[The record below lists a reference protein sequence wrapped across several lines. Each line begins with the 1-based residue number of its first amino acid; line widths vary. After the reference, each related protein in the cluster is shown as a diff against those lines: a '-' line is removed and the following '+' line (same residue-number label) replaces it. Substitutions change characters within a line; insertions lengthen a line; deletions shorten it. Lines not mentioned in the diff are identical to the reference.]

1 MDFINLTKKIALITL
16 VLLCAISCKKNSK
29 NNIIGVVSSATPE
42 ASKVGE
48 QIFLKGGNA
57 IDVAVSVSFALGV
70 TEPAM
75 SGLGGGTQVLLSLN
89 NGKPFAINGTTLSPV
104 NTPTNIGDTLTYHR
118 RSTIPSTVKV
128 LDYLWR
134 TYGSGKVS
142 WAELLHPAIKLAEN
156 GFAVGKFRAKVYR
169 QYENELLESNFN
181 TSYFLMD
188 RKRIPVESEILK
200 QPVLANT
207 LKRLAKFG
215 ADDFYIG
222 EIAKDIAKDMRKHNG
237 WITMKDLQDFPEPN
251 VVNALV
257 SSYKEMNVFSQ
268 PPPCGGWTLLLALN
282 VMEQLSKEHS
292 LHNTDIIEALYL
304 AHNDRDVDPITNLVH
319 YDSIMNIKLSKDYAE
334 LLLKNNSVP
343 NKKKQKQNKESGET
357 THFSVVDS
365 YGNVIAVTSSI
376 NAYFGSLSA
385 SSTLGFLYNTYMDD
399 FIFENPD
406 HPFSIRPNAMAYS
419 SMAPTIVQQ
428 DGKNVLVIG
437 SPGSERIISSVA
449 QITAK
454 WIENNDID
462 KLIKDL
468 RIHVSKNNMY
478 LEGQNNSISIDKYIL
493 EKYKLQ
499 YEHANKNLVIT
510 KGLNAYYGGIHAIA
524 KENGKWVGVADPRRD
539 GKSIEVKINN

>member
-1 MDFINLTKKIALITL
+1 MDFINLTKKIALIA
-16 VLLCAISCKKNSK
+16 LLFLSALSCKQNSE
-29 NNIIGVVSSATPE
+29 NNIIGLVSSATPE

-57 IDVAVSVSFALGV
+57 IDVAVAVSFALGV

-75 SGLGGGTQVLLSLN
+75 SGLGGGTQVLLSIK
-89 NGKPFAINGTTLSPV
+89 NGKPFAINGTTLSPA
-104 NTPTNIGDTLTYHR
+104 NTPTNMADTLTYHR

-142 WAELLHPAIKLAEN
+142 WSELLDPAISLAEN
-156 GFAVGKFRAKVYR
+156 GFTVGKFRAKVYN
-169 QYENELLESNFN
+169 QYEAKLLKSKFN
-181 TSYFLMD
+181 TSFFLID
-188 RKRIPVESEILK
+188 GNRIPVENEILK

-215 ADDFYIG
+215 ANDFYIG
-222 EIAKDIAKDMRKHNG
+222 EIAKDIAKDMQKHNG
-237 WITMKDLQDFPEPN
+237 WITMKDLQDFPQPN
-251 VVNALV
+251 EVPALV

-268 PPPCGGWTLLLALN
+268 PPPCGGWTVLLALN
-282 VMEQLSKEHS
+282 VMELLSKEHT
-292 LHNTDIIEALYL
+292 LNNTDITEALYI
-304 AHNDRDVDPITNLVH
+304 AHNDRDVDPITDLVN
-319 YDSIMNIKLSKDYAE
+319 YDSIVNIKVSKDYAE
-334 LLLKNNSVP
+334 LLLTNNSDL
-343 NKKKQKQNKESGET
+343 NKKKENNESGET
-357 THFSVVDS
+357 THFSVVDPF
-365 YGNVIAVTSSI
+365 GNVIAVTSSI

-385 SSTLGFLYNTYMDD
+385 SSDLGFLYNTYMDD

-406 HPFSIRPNAMAYS
+406 HPFAIRPNAMAYS

-428 DGKNVLVIG
+428 DGENVLVLG

-462 KLIKDL
+462 KLIKDS
-468 RIHVSKNNMY
+468 RIHVSKNNLY
-478 LEGQNNSISIDKYIL
+478 LEDQDDYISINKYIL
-493 EKYKLQ
+493 EKFELQ
-499 YEHANKNLVIT
+499 NKHANKNLVIT

-524 KENGKWVGVADPRRD
+524 KENEKWVGVADPRRD
-539 GKSIEVKINN
+539 GKSIEVKKNN

>member
-1 MDFINLTKKIALITL
+1 MDFINLTKKIALIA
-16 VLLCAISCKKNSK
+16 LLFLSALSCKQNSE
-29 NNIIGVVSSATPE
+29 NNIIGLVSSATPE

-57 IDVAVSVSFALGV
+57 IDVAVAVSFALGV

-75 SGLGGGTQVLLSLN
+75 SGLGGGTQVLLSIK
-89 NGKPFAINGTTLSPV
+89 NGKPFAINGTTLSPA
-104 NTPTNIGDTLTYHR
+104 NTPTNIADTLTYHR

-142 WAELLHPAIKLAEN
+142 WSELLDPAISLAEN
-156 GFAVGKFRAKVYR
+156 GFTVGKFRAKVYN
-169 QYENELLESNFN
+169 QYEAKLLKSKFN
-181 TSYFLMD
+181 TSFFLID
-188 RKRIPVESEILK
+188 GNRIPVENEILK

-215 ADDFYIG
+215 ANDFYIG
-222 EIAKDIAKDMRKHNG
+222 EIAKDIAKDMQKNNG

-251 VVNALV
+251 EVPALV

-268 PPPCGGWTLLLALN
+268 PPPCGGWTVLLALN
-282 VMEQLSKEHS
+282 VMELLSKEHT
-292 LHNTDIIEALYL
+292 LNNTDITEALYI
-304 AHNDRDVDPITNLVH
+304 AHNDRDVDPITDLVN
-319 YDSIMNIKLSKDYAE
+319 YDSIVNIKVSKDYAE
-334 LLLKNNSVP
+334 LLLTNNSDL
-343 NKKKQKQNKESGET
+343 NKKKENNESGET
-357 THFSVVDS
+357 THFSVVDPF
-365 YGNVIAVTSSI
+365 GNVIAVTSSI

-385 SSTLGFLYNTYMDD
+385 SSDLGFLYNTYMDD

-406 HPFSIRPNAMAYS
+406 HPFAIRPNAMAYS

-428 DGKNVLVIG
+428 DGKNVLVLG

-462 KLIKDL
+462 KLIKDS
-468 RIHVSKNNMY
+468 RIHVSKNNLY
-478 LEGQNNSISIDKYIL
+478 LEDQDDYISINKYIL
-493 EKYKLQ
+493 EKFELQ
-499 YEHANKNLVIT
+499 NKHANKNLVIT

-524 KENGKWVGVADPRRD
+524 KENEKWVGVADPRRD
-539 GKSIEVKINN
+539 GKSIEVKKNN

>member
-1 MDFINLTKKIALITL
+1 MDFINLTKKIALIA
-16 VLLCAISCKKNSK
+16 LLFLSALSCKQNSE
-29 NNIIGVVSSATPE
+29 NNIIGLVSSATPE

-57 IDVAVSVSFALGV
+57 IDVAVAVSFALGV

-75 SGLGGGTQVLLSLN
+75 SGLGGGTQVLLSIK
-89 NGKPFAINGTTLSPV
+89 NGKPFAINGTTLSPA
-104 NTPTNIGDTLTYHR
+104 NTPTNIADTLTYHR

-142 WAELLHPAIKLAEN
+142 WSELLDPAISLAEN
-156 GFAVGKFRAKVYR
+156 GFTVGKFRAKVYN
-169 QYENELLESNFN
+169 QYEAKLLKSKFN
-181 TSYFLMD
+181 TSFFLID
-188 RKRIPVESEILK
+188 GNRIPVENEILK

-215 ADDFYIG
+215 ANDFYIG
-222 EIAKDIAKDMRKHNG
+222 EIAKDIAKDMQKHNG
-237 WITMKDLQDFPEPN
+237 WITMKDLQDFPQPN
-251 VVNALV
+251 EVPALV

-268 PPPCGGWTLLLALN
+268 PPPCGGWTVLLALN
-282 VMEQLSKEHS
+282 VMELLSKEHT
-292 LHNTDIIEALYL
+292 LNNTDITEALYI
-304 AHNDRDVDPITNLVH
+304 AHNDRDVDPITDLVN
-319 YDSIMNIKLSKDYAE
+319 YDSIVNIKVSKDYAE
-334 LLLKNNSVP
+334 LLLTNNSDL
-343 NKKKQKQNKESGET
+343 NKKKENNESGET
-357 THFSVVDS
+357 THFSVVDPF
-365 YGNVIAVTSSI
+365 GNVIAVTSSI

-385 SSTLGFLYNTYMDD
+385 SSDLGFLYNTYMDD

-406 HPFSIRPNAMAYS
+406 HPFAIRPNAMAYS

-428 DGKNVLVIG
+428 DGKNVLVLG

-462 KLIKDL
+462 KLIKDS
-468 RIHVSKNNMY
+468 RIHVSKNNLY
-478 LEGQNNSISIDKYIL
+478 LEDQDDYISINKYIL
-493 EKYKLQ
+493 EKFELQ
-499 YEHANKNLVIT
+499 NKHANKNLVIT

-524 KENGKWVGVADPRRD
+524 KENEKWVGVADPRRD
-539 GKSIEVKINN
+539 GKSIEVKKNN

>member
-1 MDFINLTKKIALITL
+1 MDFINLTKNIVITALF
-16 VLLCAISCKKNSK
+16 LLGALSCKQNSEK
-29 NNIIGVVSSATPE
+29 NIIGVVSSATPE

-57 IDVAVSVSFALGV
+57 IDVAVAVSFALGV

-89 NGKPFAINGTTLSPV
+89 NGKPFAINGSTLSPA

-118 RSTIPSTVKV
+118 RSTIPSSVKV

-142 WAELLHPAIKLAEN
+142 WAELLDPAIKLAEN
-156 GFAVGKFRAKVYR
+156 GFTVGEFRAKVYK

-181 TSYFLMD
+181 TSFFLMEG
-188 RKRIPVESEILK
+188 KRIPVEGEILK

-215 ADDFYIG
+215 ANDFYIG
-222 EIAKDIAKDMRKHNG
+222 DIAKDIAKDMQKHNG
-237 WITMKDLQDFPEPN
+237 YITLKDLHDFPEPN
-251 VVNALV
+251 EVAALI

-268 PPPCGGWTLLLALN
+268 PPPCGGWTVLLALN
-282 VMEQLSKEHS
+282 VMEQLSKEHK
-292 LHNTDIIEALYL
+292 LNNTDITEALYL
-304 AHNDRDVDPITNLVH
+304 AHNDRDLDPITDLVH
-319 YDSIMNIKLSKDYAE
+319 YDSIVNRKLSKDYTE
-334 LLLKNNSVP
+334 LLLKNNSVT
-343 NKKKQKQNKESGET
+343 NKQKQNKESGET

-376 NAYFGSLSA
+376 NAYFGSLST
-385 SSTLGFLYNTYMDD
+385 STTLGFLYNTYMDD
-399 FIFENPD
+399 FIFEKPD
-406 HPFSIRPNAMAYS
+406 HPFAIRPNAMAYS
-419 SMAPTIVQQ
+419 SMAPTIVQH

-454 WIENNDID
+454 WIENNDIN
-462 KLIKDL
+462 KLINDS

-478 LEGQNNSISIDKYIL
+478 LEDQKDYKSIDKYIL
-493 EKYKLQ
+493 DKFDLQ
-499 YEHANKNLVIT
+499 IKHANKNLVIT

-524 KENGKWVGVADPRRD
+524 KENEKWVGVADPRRD